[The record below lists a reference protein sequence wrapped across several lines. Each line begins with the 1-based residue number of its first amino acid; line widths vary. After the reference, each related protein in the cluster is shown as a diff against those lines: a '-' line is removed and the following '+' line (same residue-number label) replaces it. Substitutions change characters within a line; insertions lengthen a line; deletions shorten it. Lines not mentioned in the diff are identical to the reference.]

1 MASSSRRLASACAWI
16 AMNSLP
22 RWLISMTDM
31 PEPCQSSIS
40 SRAFSKTCCG
50 RTAGPALKLNT
61 LPTFTAP
68 LSSCDVGTAPSS
80 GLFVRP
86 FLIGLLIG
94 LFLPAFICIRVNR
107 IFFGTRI
114 QPFGAIFGID
124 DFLQPGQ
131 FFIRPEIDQGNALRG
146 PAHFPD
152 FRDPRANQHA
162 AGVNQHDLVLVL
174 DEGSRNHIAVAGAG
188 LDRDHALGTPAVAGV
203 FGDQR
208 TLAEALLGGSQYRE
222 GLVLGH
228 PQRNHLLPAR
238 QPHAPPSPRHPPPPA
253 H

>member
-1 MASSSRRLASACAWI
+1 M

-40 SRAFSKTCCG
+40 SRAFSRTCCG

-61 LPTFTAP
+61 LPTLLLRF
-68 LSSCDVGTAPSS
+68 LHVMLRTAPSS

-86 FLIGLLIG
+86 VLIGLLIG
-94 LFLPAFICIRVNR
+94 LFLAACICIRVNR

-131 FFIRPEIDQGNALRG
+131 LFIRPEIDQGNALRG

-162 AGVNQHDLVLVL
+162 AGGNQHDLVLVL

-188 LDRDHALGTPAVAGV
+188 LDRDHALGTPAVAGG

-208 TLAEALLGGSQYRE
+208 TPAEALLGGRQYPD
-222 GLVLGH
+222 GL
-228 PQRNHLLPAR
+228 LLR
-238 QPHAPPSPRHPPPPA
+238 PPPGKP
-253 H
+253 